1 MENTYTYTN
10 SISVHEVYGLDNP
23 PLPKGYERTGEFRP
37 PKKGEDYLSLQYG
50 VYVTTASGDFN
61 KEIPRIIL
69 RKKKI
74 KRIIYT
80 QVRTGTPQPG
90 EFYQSANM
98 KGEQMY
104 KLMADC
110 VDEAFMKNNYPNVPI
125 FKREEEEV

>member
-1 MENTYTYTN
+1 MEYTYQKTVTVTVKD
-10 SISVHEVYGLDNP
+10 IYGMDNP
-23 PLPKGYERTGEFRP
+23 SIPDGWESTGELRP
-37 PKKGEDYLSLQYG
+37 PKKDDWFLTTLTPHPLQADPG
-50 VYVTTASGDFN
+50 WTDSD
-61 KEIPRIIL
+61 PRIIL

>member
-37 PKKGEDYLSLQYG
+37 PKKGEDYLSPQYG
-50 VYVTTASGDFN
+50 GCSTTASGDFN

-90 EFYQSANM
+90 EFYQSIFEDGKQMFRCNPAD
-98 KGEQMY
+98 GEYIKQ
-104 KLMADC
+104 
-110 VDEAFMKNNYPNVPI
+110 NHHNVPI
-125 FKREEEEV
+125 FKREEEEI

>member
-23 PLPKGYERTGEFRP
+23 PLPKSYEKTGEFRP
-37 PKKGEDYLSLQYG
+37 PKKGEDYLSPQYG
-50 VYVTTASGDFN
+50 SCVTTASGDFN
-61 KEIPRIIL
+61 KEAPRIIL

-90 EFYQSANM
+90 EFYQSRTED
-98 KGEQMY
+98 GTQMFRCIPGDQTY
-104 KLMADC
+104 LS
-110 VDEAFMKNNYPNVPI
+110 EYHSNVPI

>member
-1 MENTYTYTN
+1 MKYTYQKT
-10 SISVHEVYGLDNP
+10 VTVKDVYGLDDP
-23 PLPKGYERTGEFRP
+23 SIPEGYESTGEFRP
-37 PKKGEDYLSLQYG
+37 PKNEDWFLTNYSIRA
-50 VYVTTASGDFN
+50 VICSMDWVD
-61 KEIPRIIL
+61 EEPRIIL

-74 KRIIYT
+74 KRVIYT

-125 FKREEEEV
+125 FKREEEEI